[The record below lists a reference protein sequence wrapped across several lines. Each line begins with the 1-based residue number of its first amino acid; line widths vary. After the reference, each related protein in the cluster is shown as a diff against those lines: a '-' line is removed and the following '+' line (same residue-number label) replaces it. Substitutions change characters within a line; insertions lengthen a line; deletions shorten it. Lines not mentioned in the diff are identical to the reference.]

1 MGPGSVDMKKVE
13 QLAKQWGKLPAKERE
28 ANIMGLVRDM
38 DPRYRD
44 VIQEYFRRVSGQ
56 GSN

>member
-44 VIQEYFRRVSGQ
+44 LIQEYFRRVSGT
-56 GSN
+56 N

>member
-1 MGPGSVDMKKVE
+1 MKKVE
-13 QLAKQWGKLPAKERE
+13 ALAKQWGKLPAKERE
-28 ANIMGLVRDM
+28 ANMRELVRDM

-44 VIQEYFRRVSGQ
+44 LVQEYFRRVSGQ